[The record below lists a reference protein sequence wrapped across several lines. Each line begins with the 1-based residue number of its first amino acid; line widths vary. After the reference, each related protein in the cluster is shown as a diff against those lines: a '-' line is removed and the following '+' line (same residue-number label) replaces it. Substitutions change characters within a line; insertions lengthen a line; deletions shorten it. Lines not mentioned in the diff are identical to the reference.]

1 MKRRTLIVQGQGMA
15 GTLYFFVELA
25 IRQFQ
30 WPNPF
35 ADTACHLIDGQA
47 VCCNRIPQSEE
58 FDRAN
63 RSSAL
68 MVGNRTEPASEQFR
82 NVMPNKLI
90 GKLQDRKRTALG
102 TISAVC
108 RFGSL
113 IELFFCIKSH
123 QALIGNQSH
132 HHAYRESTSA
142 KSKAE
147 TFFACSI

>member
-63 RSSAL
+63 RSNAL
-68 MVGNRTEPASEQFR
+68 MVGNRTEPPSEQFR
-82 NVMPNKLI
+82 NVIRTKLI
-90 GKLQDRKRTALG
+90 AQLQHLKTTHLAPLTA
-102 TISAVC
+102 
-108 RFGSL
+108 
-113 IELFFCIKSH
+113 
-123 QALIGNQSH
+123 
-132 HHAYRESTSA
+132 Y
-142 KSKAE
+142 
-147 TFFACSI
+147 